1 MLFLF
6 AIFPINNAS
15 LIADS
20 VIIGLF
26 IGLSSVRYLMQSNN
40 SVSAVAAM
48 SAVELKPQRLA
59 QRLAQLL
66 ESDVDSDSDIDGLN
80 NNDWDDDASN
90 NDGLNNEAQQTLGDA
105 NADSQGDDIK
115 SARFRKLQKKL
126 RKLVSWAIRDYN
138 MIEDGDV
145 VMVCISGGKD
155 SFTLLDILLFLKKI
169 APIQF
174 DVIAVNLDQKQPDY
188 PEDILPNYL
197 TKHGIPYYILEKDT
211 YSVVKQIVP
220 EGKTYCSACS
230 RLRRGSLYGFAK
242 QIGATKVALGHHR
255 DDIMATFFLNLFH
268 GGSLKAMPPKLLSDD
283 GQNILI
289 RPLAY
294 VEEKDIIKYANYKQF
309 PIIPCNLCGSQENLQ
324 RAMINDMLRTWDQQ
338 YPNRL
343 DSIFGAMQNVAPSQ
357 LADRELFDF
366 ENLQLKRD
374 EHIRV
379 FEGENI
385 QAGQIDE
392 QLQKKG
398 VPIAPSVQT
407 FDPTQFQKNKGSQKN
422 KASQKPKAPQK
433 SNASQNAESQ
443 KIPTINPLI

>member
-1 MLFLF
+1 
-6 AIFPINNAS
+6 
-15 LIADS
+15 
-20 VIIGLF
+20 
-26 IGLSSVRYLMQSNN
+26 MQPVKLVN
-40 SVSAVAAM
+40 SPLTPSKI
-48 SAVELKPQRLA
+48 EITDQP
-59 QRLAQLL
+59 
-66 ESDVDSDSDIDGLN
+66 SDIERYKNPTEDNKFDKDELDTDELSGNGL
-80 NNDWDDDASN
+80 DDN
-90 NDGLNNEAQQTLGDA
+90 THQAQHNANGDIP
-105 NADSQGDDIK
+105 GDDIK
-115 SARFRKLQKKL
+115 SARFRNLQKKI

-138 MIEDGDV
+138 MIEEGDV

-169 APIQF
+169 APIHF
-174 DVIAVNLDQKQPDY
+174 DVIAVNLDQKQPNY
-188 PEDILPNYL
+188 PEDVLPKYL
-197 TKHGIPYYILEKDT
+197 ESHGIPYYILEKDT

-283 GQNILI
+283 GQNMLI

-324 RAMINDMLRTWDQQ
+324 RAMINDMLREWDRQ

-357 LADRELFDF
+357 LADRDLFDF
-366 ENLQLKRD
+366 ENLRLNRD
-374 EHIRV
+374 DHIRV

-385 QAGQIDE
+385 QAGMIDE
-392 QLQKKG
+392 TLQQKG
-398 VPIAPSVQT
+398 VPLAPAVQT
-407 FDPTQFQKNKGSQKN
+407 FDATKKQPSK
-422 KASQKPKAPQK
+422 
-433 SNASQNAESQ
+433 SQ

>member
-1 MLFLF
+1 
-6 AIFPINNAS
+6 
-15 LIADS
+15 
-20 VIIGLF
+20 
-26 IGLSSVRYLMQSNN
+26 MQSNN
-40 SVSAVAAM
+40 SVSPVAAI
-48 SAVELKPQRLA
+48 SAAELNP
-59 QRLAQLL
+59 QLL
-66 ESDVDSDSDIDGLN
+66 DSGIDSDSDIDGLDD
-80 NNDWDDDASN
+80 NDWDDDASK
-90 NDGLNNEAQQTLGDA
+90 NDAQQTLG
-105 NADSQGDDIK
+105 NAKGDSQGDDIK

-197 TKHGIPYYILEKDT
+197 TEHGIPYYILEKDT

-324 RAMINDMLRTWDQQ
+324 RAMINDMLRAWDQQ

-366 ENLQLKRD
+366 ENLQLQRD

-392 QLQKKG
+392 QLQQKG
-398 VPIAPSVQT
+398 VPTAPAVQT
-407 FDPTQFQKNKGSQKN
+407 FDPTKSQKN
-422 KASQKPKAPQK
+422 KVSQK
-433 SNASQNAESQ
+433 SNTSQNTESQ

>member
-1 MLFLF
+1 MH
-6 AIFPINNAS
+6 
-15 LIADS
+15 
-20 VIIGLF
+20 
-26 IGLSSVRYLMQSNN
+26 SNN
-40 SVSAVAAM
+40 SVSPAATM
-48 SAVELKPQRLA
+48 SAAELNPQLS
-59 QRLAQLL
+59 AQLL
-66 ESDVDSDSDIDGLN
+66 DSDVDSDSDIDGLDD
-80 NNDWDDDASN
+80 NDWDDDASD
-90 NDGLNNEAQQTLGDA
+90 NDGLNNEAQPTLG
-105 NADSQGDDIK
+105 NAKGNSQDDDIK

-324 RAMINDMLRTWDQQ
+324 RAMINDMLRAWDKQ

-392 QLQKKG
+392 QLQQKG
-398 VPIAPSVQT
+398 VPTVPAVQT

-422 KASQKPKAPQK
+422 KAPQKNKAHEK
-433 SNASQNAESQ
+433 SNASQNTESQ
-443 KIPTINPLI
+443 KIPTINPLV